1 MASKI
6 DKIRNEDMIEYEN
19 YFRKVI
25 EDDQDY

>member
-19 YFRKVI
+19 YFRKMI